1 MEQKVDIQELSD
13 FLLEYATCMMGSGVH
28 TARAVRSVSR
38 IAEVMGYGVDLTI
51 FQRNITMTVKSP
63 EDYSIRRTY
72 VRRIPDLGINFRTIS
87 ELSGLSWDAY
97 DHKLPL
103 GEVESRF
110 RAIMEETRMSRW
122 KVLAL
127 VACANAAFCRLFG
140 GDWVAMALVFAAT
153 LVGFCVRQEMSARK
167 LNHLVIFVVSSFV
180 ASLVASAGVSR
191 GWGGTP
197 EIALA
202 TSVLFLIP
210 GVPLM
215 NSIIDILG
223 GHVLIG
229 VSRAM
234 NAGLL
239 IICIAIGLSATLL
252 LLGKDAL

>member
-1 MEQKVDIQELSD
+1 M
-13 FLLEYATCMMGSGVH
+13 
-28 TARAVRSVSR
+28 
-38 IAEVMGYGVDLTI
+38 
-51 FQRNITMTVKSP
+51 
-63 EDYSIRRTY
+63 
-72 VRRIPDLGINFRTIS
+72 
-87 ELSGLSWDAY
+87 SGLSWDAY

-110 RAIMEETRMSRW
+110 RAIMEEARMSRW

-153 LVGFCVRQEMSARK
+153 LVGFFVRQEMSARK